1 MVSADAELLSFPEVD
16 LYVEQAGSGRAIV
29 FIHDYTL
36 DHELWHESVGNLSA
50 NFRCL
55 TYDLRGHGKSSS
67 PDTGYALSDHVDDL
81 FRILDAMK
89 VPAATLVGLSMGGG
103 IALHAA
109 LSRPDRVERLILA
122 ASVLNGLPWE
132 EGMWNWFREFETKA
146 RQIGVQKAIDAVWIP
161 GPLFKSIRRYPAL
174 TRRIREMAARFTG
187 GNIFDKATYPR
198 PGLTDRERL
207 SEVTCRTLVLRGE
220 FDRPEFIR
228 RAQMLADGIPGARLE
243 MIPRAGHFPN
253 LEAPSAFHR
262 SVTRFL
268 KEE

>member
-1 MVSADAELLSFPEVD
+1 MVMAAGDLLSFSEVD

-36 DHELWHESVGNLSA
+36 DHELWHESVTNLSS

-67 PDTGYALSDHVDDL
+67 PDSGYALSDHVSDL
-81 FRILDAMK
+81 FMILDK
-89 VPAATLVGLSMGGG
+89 LQIGSATVVGLSMGGG

-109 LSRPDRVERLILA
+109 LTHPSRVERLVLA
-122 ASVLNGLPWE
+122 SSVLNGLPWE
-132 EGMWNWFREFETKA
+132 EGMWKYFRDFETKA
-146 RQIGVQKAIDAVWIP
+146 REIGVQKAIDAVWMP
-161 GPLFKSIRRYPAL
+161 GSLFKSIRRYPAL
-174 TRRIREMAARFTG
+174 AVRIREMAARFTG
-187 GNIFDKATYPR
+187 GNIFDRTTYPR
-198 PGLTDRERL
+198 PALTDRERL
-207 SEVTCRTLVLRGE
+207 SEVTCKTLVLRGE

-228 RAQMLADGIPGARLE
+228 RAQMLAEGIPGARLE

-262 SVTRFL
+262 SMMKFL